1 MARALLSVSDKTGL
15 AEFGAGLAALGWELL
30 ASGGSA
36 GALRAAGLRVTEVS
50 DYTGSPEVLGG
61 RVKTLHPAVHAG
73 ILARATA
80 ADASELAA
88 LGWSQIDLVA
98 VNLYPFEDAI
108 RQPATPLTA
117 PICACIQ
124 PTHAPPLVPSP
135 QRRITTPMFGRTP
148 VRGSPLHR
156 HPQCAPTD
164 YARIPLSGLRSG
176 QTQVQGLS
184 QTPLPEQP
192 AAAQTPSP
200 AAVSAAERL
209 PVHLRAHIHVPV
221 SAAPSLTLWL
231 RCMFFFFRDDFTQ
244 EELMPKHGGS
254 NFVNNNFNTLKALL
268 RVDISG

>member
-1 MARALLSVSDKTGL
+1 MRRRH
-15 AEFGAGLAALGWELL
+15 AAFNPGQF
-30 ASGGSA
+30 
-36 GALRAAGLRVTEVS
+36 T
-50 DYTGSPEVLGG
+50 
-61 RVKTLHPAVHAG
+61 
-73 ILARATA
+73 
-80 ADASELAA
+80 
-88 LGWSQIDLVA
+88 
-98 VNLYPFEDAI
+98 AI
-108 RQPATPLTA
+108 RLALKYIDRRASQMPGAQDCRQFLRIGNSSSIHFDRVHPEPTLVKYHLVLSPKQPLTSGQRPLLFGVRRDLMRVIGGNCTLPTIRIWHTTPLTA

-148 VRGSPLHR
+148 VRGSALHR

-164 YARIPLSGLRSG
+164 YARLPLSGLRSG